1 MDGLGTEL
9 PQRSTIM
16 WILLAAAVVFLVP
29 CVQTARRASGEA
41 GGTAAGL
48 WAMTAVM
55 ALLLVVV
62 PLLVARSIHQRH
74 TYLSDDGVTVVSGG
88 ERRSVAFSDLDEI
101 KVRYSTRGGA
111 VFSNEK
117 VFLVGRR
124 PDGERTVI
132 VVSRYYVETLQPLL
146 RRLREEVERRPEL
159 LDGDLERTYFD
170 YALTT
175 AP

>member
-16 WILLAAAVVFLVP
+16 WVLLAAAVVFLVP
-29 CVQTARRASGEA
+29 CVRTVRRAAGES

-48 WAMTAVM
+48 WAMAAVM
-55 ALLLVVV
+55 ALLLVLV

-74 TYLSDDGVTVVSGG
+74 TYLSDHGVTVVSGG
-88 ERRSVAFSDLDEI
+88 ERRSVAFADLDEI
-101 KVRYSTRGGA
+101 KVRYSTRGGTA
-111 VFSNEK
+111 LRNEK

-146 RRLREEVERRPEL
+146 RRLHEEVERRPEL

-170 YALTT
+170 YALST